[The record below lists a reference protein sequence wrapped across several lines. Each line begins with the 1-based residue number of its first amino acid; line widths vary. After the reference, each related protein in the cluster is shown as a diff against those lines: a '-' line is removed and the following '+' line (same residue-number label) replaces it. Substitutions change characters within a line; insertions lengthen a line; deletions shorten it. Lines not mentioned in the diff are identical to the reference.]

1 MNRLKQ
7 LRKSHGITQDELGE
21 ILGVQKA
28 AICKYETGR
37 VPLPQEAI
45 KKLSDHFGV
54 SADYL
59 LGLDD
64 AAETLHRQVT
74 PLFKQKTAA
83 SLPGLMPIGETV
95 GVPLVGRVHAGLP
108 ILADENITD
117 YIGVPANDVTAG
129 EYFYMEVEGDCMV
142 GEFIPEGALVL
153 VRLQHRVENGQIAV
167 VRIGEEYTLKR
178 IYRGEDY
185 LELRA
190 ENPMYPARIIRGEQE
205 NAEIVGKAVHFLS
218 RVI

>member
-45 KKLSDHFGV
+45 KKLCDHFSV
-54 SADYL
+54 TADHL
-59 LGLDD
+59 LGLDS
-64 AAETLHRQVT
+64 APEAPSRQVP
-74 PLFKQKTAA
+74 PLFKQKSAA

-142 GEFIPEGALVL
+142 GEYIPEGALVL

-167 VRIGEEYTLKR
+167 VRVEDEVLLRKVKYMNSALMLIPANTKYEPMIVPGE
-178 IYRGEDY
+178 
-185 LELRA
+185 
-190 ENPMYPARIIRGEQE
+190 M
-205 NAEIVGKAVHFLS
+205 AEIVG
-218 RVI
+218 RVVEVRIRNL

>member
-7 LRKSHGITQDELGE
+7 LRKSNGITQDELGE

-28 AICKYETGR
+28 AVCKYETGR

-59 LGLDD
+59 LGID
-64 AAETLHRQVT
+64 ETVEVPRRQVT
-74 PLFKQKTAA
+74 PLFKQKTAVN
-83 SLPGLMPIGETV
+83 LPGLMPIGETV

-117 YIGVPANDVTAG
+117 YIAVPVSDVTAG

-167 VRIGEEYTLKR
+167 VRVEDEVLLRKVKYMNAALMLIPANTKYEPMIVPGELAEVVGRVVEVR
-178 IYRGEDY
+178 IRN
-185 LELRA
+185 L
-190 ENPMYPARIIRGEQE
+190 
-205 NAEIVGKAVHFLS
+205 
-218 RVI
+218 